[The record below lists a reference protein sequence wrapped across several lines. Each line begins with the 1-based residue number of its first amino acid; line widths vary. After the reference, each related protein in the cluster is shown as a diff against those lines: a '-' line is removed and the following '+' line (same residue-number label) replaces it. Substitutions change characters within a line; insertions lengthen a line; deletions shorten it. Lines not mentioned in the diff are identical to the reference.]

1 MFAEGLWGLDSTTP
15 GSFTANSTNQFVVI
29 DAAGWQT
36 MSMMLQTLNWTF
48 KVLFSS
54 SVLCVV
60 TVFWCF
66 LLVSRLP
73 GRHFPKASLGR
84 FPLFFP
90 VHFHHVEVQIPR
102 KAIAIAWSLE
112 LPKSLYVH
120 AVHVT
125 RRFGPGTRFRWKSE
139 GQNRWHR
146 SHLLDYI
153 KPSVGTHLLE
163 SFGDCT
169 ILRDIRSGDTM
180 WYPNTSCWN
189 GGTHGHS

>member
-15 GSFTANSTNQFVVI
+15 GSFTASSTNQFVVI

-90 VHFHHVEVQIPR
+90 SISTTSRFKYLERLLLLHGRWNYRRACMFTLFT
-102 KAIAIAWSLE
+102 SLGV
-112 LPKSLYVH
+112 LGQGP
-120 AVHVT
+120 AFDGN
-125 RRFGPGTRFRWKSE
+125 RRVKIDGTDPIYW
-139 GQNRWHR
+139 
-146 SHLLDYI
+146 I
-153 KPSVGTHLLE
+153 
-163 SFGDCT
+163 
-169 ILRDIRSGDTM
+169 I
-180 WYPNTSCWN
+180 
-189 GGTHGHS
+189 